1 MAHGTDTLR
10 THSKNR
16 LTYTREQVKFVTF
29 AHKRADSLSSL
40 KWAFTVVS
48 VEGVREQKKNTQ
60 TLHEEGKSRQTGSFR
75 SSANDKSAGRRAD
88 RGRAQ
93 SFLNFS
99 VFWPHRPTVTDT
111 KQLPNYTPNHRRARS
126 AHLLP

>member
-16 LTYTREQVKFVTF
+16 LTYTRDQVKFVTF

-48 VEGVREQKKNTQ
+48 VEGVREQKKKILKPCTKR
-60 TLHEEGKSRQTGSFR
+60 ESRGKPVPFAPAPTT
-75 SSANDKSAGRRAD
+75 NPPAGARIEARPVFP
-88 RGRAQ
+88 Q
-93 SFLNFS
+93 LL
-99 VFWPHRPTVTDT
+99 VFWPAP
-111 KQLPNYTPNHRRARS
+111 Q
-126 AHLLP
+126 AHSD